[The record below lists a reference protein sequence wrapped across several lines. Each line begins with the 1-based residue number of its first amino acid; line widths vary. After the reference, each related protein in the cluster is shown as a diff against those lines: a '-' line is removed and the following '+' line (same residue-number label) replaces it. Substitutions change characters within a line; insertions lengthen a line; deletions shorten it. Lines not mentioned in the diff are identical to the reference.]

1 MQRNAQSHQE
11 EYEKLKKKMLVQAKK
26 ATKLK
31 EARRKLAEK
40 SLRNE
45 KKVLILNKKVS
56 QLE

>member
-26 ATKLK
+26 ANKLK